1 MNTIKVL
8 FAQSTKD
15 SLHRLGKNI
24 KVRKMRWENRWEGWS
39 NSWIKRWKTLKSSR
53 MNFKCC
59 QLKCKMKSQSSSA
72 KMSEIVNKSISSL
85 PTKSIWK
92 TLTDSWRGNLIS
104 IARNLNFLRGLREDW
119 KERIQSSRRTSENSL
134 NLQASLRKLLRNE
147 HLNS

>member
-59 QLKCKMKSQSSSA
+59 QLKCKMKLLSSSA

-104 IARNLNFLRGLREDW
+104 ITRNLNFLRGLREDW

-134 NLQASLRKLLRNE
+134 NLQESLRKLRRNE